1 MNGREKKAKAAK
13 DPIQNPQYIYQYKIQ
28 NIVPN
33 TFSNTESIAQEESL
47 HNQLKKINHYPSTVE
62 GGGEGL
68 LISSPHYRSSANTT
82 LVHFKLLKMIVCAFL
97 KDAGCFRPPQK
108 KKAVFQ
114 RPVCVFL
121 KVKLLPKV

>member
-62 GGGEGL
+62 GGGGGGFINQFPTL
-68 LISSPHYRSSANTT
+68 DSRSAKCCNFQYKMRLRSAKSN
-82 LVHFKLLKMIVCAFL
+82 LGER
-97 KDAGCFRPPQK
+97 AGAR
-108 KKAVFQ
+108 
-114 RPVCVFL
+114 
-121 KVKLLPKV
+121 

>member
-28 NIVPN
+28 NIVPK

-62 GGGEGL
+62 GGGGF
-68 LISSPHYRSSANTT
+68 INQFPT
-82 LVHFKLLKMIVCAFL
+82 LVGLPQSLSSQVWGDIGIPLKSSDI
-97 KDAGCFRPPQK
+97 
-108 KKAVFQ
+108 
-114 RPVCVFL
+114 
-121 KVKLLPKV
+121 

>member
-68 LISSPHYRSSANTT
+68 LISSPHYY
-82 LVHFKLLKMIVCAFL
+82 
-97 KDAGCFRPPQK
+97 G
-108 KKAVFQ
+108 VF
-114 RPVCVFL
+114 VFTVFTWSFEYVQHESTWRL
-121 KVKLLPKV
+121 FTSLDE